1 RWGQVGGALLTVN
14 SHMGAIDGHCTTC
27 LQLLA
32 DLCGLFVDQGCNVL
46 AVNLN
51 CVEHFS
57 RVSLSSCSCF
67 DDLVGESAEIR
78 VLCNEVGFTVDF
90 NHGVT
95 GNSYKTFGSFTVST
109 LGNGLCALDA

>member
-1 RWGQVGGALLTVN
+1 
-14 SHMGAIDGHCTTC
+14 
-27 LQLLA
+27 
-32 DLCGLFVDQGCNVL
+32 GLFVDQGCNVL

-51 CVEHFS
+51 CVELFS
-57 RVSLSSCSCF
+57 RVILSSCSCF

-109 LGNGLCALDA
+109 LGDDLCALDAHNLNSLDVVGASFFDGLLPAMHAGIESLAQC